1 MTSTITRPTLR
12 GDEEELYRRH
22 ADWLLAATAR
32 SVRAPDALIED
43 ACSYAWER
51 LLVRQPERLHV
62 NGWLRMVAFFRA
74 LHLLRVERRHTSLAT
89 LPEHRAGRIE
99 SEAALEFLAALEI
112 IGAAGLSRRDAR
124 LLGLSAAGYGYA
136 EMLAMSEETARS
148 LERRLIRARRRI
160 WAARGEERPSRCY
173 GPAPGLRAA

>member
-1 MTSTITRPTLR
+1 MTSTITQPALR

-32 SVRAPDALIED
+32 SVRAPEALIED

-74 LHLLRVERRHTSLAT
+74 LHLVRVERRVTSLAT
-89 LPEHRAGRIE
+89 LPEHRAGRV
-99 SEAALEFLAALEI
+99 EAETTLEFLAALEI
-112 IGAAGLSRRDAR
+112 IEAVELSRRDAR
-124 LLGLSAAGYGYA
+124 LLGLSAAGYSYA
-136 EMLAMSEETARS
+136 EMLAMTEETPRS
-148 LERRLIRARRRI
+148 LRRRLLRARRRI
-160 WAARGEERPSRCY
+160 WAERGEEQPRREY
-173 GPAPGLRAA
+173 GPPAWRRAA